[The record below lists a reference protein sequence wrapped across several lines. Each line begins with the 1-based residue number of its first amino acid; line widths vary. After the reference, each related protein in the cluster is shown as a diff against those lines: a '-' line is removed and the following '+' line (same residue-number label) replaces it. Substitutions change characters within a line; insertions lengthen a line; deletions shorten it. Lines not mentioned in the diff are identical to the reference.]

1 MATATMMGVISREA
15 CYSGAKIKWEDA
27 LNSEKSLAPSEYTEN
42 GTPWNVPDEK
52 GRLKI
57 QVPGLGQVY
66 HTVTR

>member
-1 MATATMMGVISREA
+1 MST
-15 CYSGAKIKWEDA
+15 
-27 LNSEKSLAPSEYTEN
+27 LNNMRHVRTEQN